1 MVWLAVAVVALAT
14 TAVLV
19 YFFVVR
25 PRGFARLGRLPVPGD
40 EVVELPAGT
49 HRVYYEDS
57 FRWRYSEVPR
67 PWEGF
72 SMLISEEE
80 SDRRIDLGPAPD
92 QSTIKS
98 GGRNRIPYAT
108 IELPAAGRYRVTT
121 RVGAGASDPYVTF
134 G

>member
-1 MVWLAVAVVALAT
+1 MVWLAVAVVALAI

-19 YFFVVR
+19 CFFVIR
-25 PRGFARLGRLPVPGD
+25 PRSFARLGRLPVPGD

-49 HRVYYEDS
+49 HRIYYEDS

-67 PWEGF
+67 PGDGF
-72 SMLISEEE
+72 SMLISEEG

>member
-25 PRGFARLGRLPVPGD
+25 PRGF
-40 EVVELPAGT
+40 ELPAGT
-49 HRVYYEDS
+49 HRVYYEDT

-67 PWEGF
+67 PWDGF

-108 IELPAAGRYRVTT
+108 VELPVAGRYRVTT

>member
-1 MVWLAVAVVALAT
+1 
-14 TAVLV
+14 
-19 YFFVVR
+19 
-25 PRGFARLGRLPVPGD
+25 
-40 EVVELPAGT
+40 
-49 HRVYYEDS
+49 
-57 FRWRYSEVPR
+57 
-67 PWEGF
+67 
-72 SMLISEEE
+72 MLISEEE

-108 IELPAAGRYRVTT
+108 VELPAAGRYRVTT